1 MPPLLSAAAALLRY
15 SVAHTQQHRLF
26 HFRSQQQSVASTCI
40 LKTMS
45 KSWNVACYVC
55 GHELGTNVEECG
67 KRPNGKRVAL
77 PPCVWAVSDSTVVQK
92 CLREAKKKLQLAAG
106 NEDDIFEAK
115 PSPAPKHKA
124 VRDVAPAPPSPE
136 PSAAPAKPS
145 PAPKPKAVPAV
156 APASPAPKPSAV
168 PAKASPAPKPKAV
181 PAVAPAPPSP
191 EPSAAP
197 AKPSPAPKP
206 KAVPAVA
213 PAPPAPGQPAVA
225 PSANFKRGER
235 VFCKRNNKARVGI
248 VMAVHSDQDPVIY
261 EVQFP
266 QQPKLER
273 WSGVLKYTEKI
284 SEWPS
289 YAEFQVG
296 HEVQGV
302 HGFADVV
309 DDGSAGSCRFHDA
322 VQDEDTF
329 GSFRI
334 QMYLHLDLGLDLDVA
349 RQVLPRWVS

>member
-40 LKTMS
+40 LKTM
-45 KSWNVACYVC
+45 
-55 GHELGTNVEECG
+55 
-67 KRPNGKRVAL
+67 
-77 PPCVWAVSDSTVVQK
+77 
-92 CLREAKKKLQLAAG
+92 
-106 NEDDIFEAK
+106 
-115 PSPAPKHKA
+115 
-124 VRDVAPAPPSPE
+124 
-136 PSAAPAKPS
+136 
-145 PAPKPKAVPAV
+145 PKAVPAV

-168 PAKASPAPKPKAV
+168 PAKASA
-181 PAVAPAPPSP
+181 
-191 EPSAAP
+191 
-197 AKPSPAPKP
+197 APKP

-225 PSANFKRGER
+225 PSANFIRGER

-266 QQPKLER
+266 QQPNLER

-329 GSFRI
+329 GSVRI
-334 QMYLHLDLGLDLDVA
+334 QMYLHLDLVLDLDVA